1 MGLVLTTHT
10 NNYLYKGLHA
20 QAQRLPPERHGE
32 IVPLRSLLDAGV
44 KVSLATDNV
53 PVSPFLPI
61 WQAVA
66 RRSYQTKEQVAPGE
80 ALSRADAL
88 RCATANGAYL
98 TFDEDKKGSL
108 EVGKLADVAVLS
120 ADPLATEESSIAEI
134 RSLMTMVGGRI
145 VHETPNWL
153 G

>member
-1 MGLVLTTHT
+1 MSTTSSEVMHVRFRTVDGIAIRYAESDERQDNPILLT
-10 NNYLYKGLHA
+10 NPWPESLYA
-20 QAQRLPPERHGE
+20 
-32 IVPLRSLLDAGV
+32 
-44 KVSLATDNV
+44 
-53 PVSPFLPI
+53 FLPI

-66 RRSYQTKEQVAPGE
+66 RTSYQTKERIAPGE

-98 TFDEDKKGSL
+98 TFDEHKKGSL
-108 EVGKLADVAVLS
+108 ETGKLADVAVLS
-120 ADPLATEESSIAEI
+120 ADPLTTDESSIADT